1 MKRLIEGLGSFYP
14 GTSNTT
20 KKELP
25 MELPVEEQRQY
36 QRFPAKLSVT
46 LEAMAINRFR
56 VLNVETKDISSTGTF
71 IFTKEA
77 AFIPDDT
84 QFILNS
90 SNSEESRIEQK
101 ELMQLE
107 NCIGTMVRSTP
118 EGIAIRFNR
127 PVELFV

>member
-1 MKRLIEGLGSFYP
+1 MKKLIEGLGSFYP
-14 GTSNTT
+14 GNSNTT

-36 QRFPAKLSVT
+36 QRFAAKLHVT
-46 LEAMAINRFR
+46 LEAITTSRFR

-71 IFTKEA
+71 IYTKEA

-90 SNSEESRIEQK
+90 SNSKESRIEQK
-101 ELMQLE
+101 ELKQLE
-107 NCIGTMVRSTP
+107 NCTGTMVRSTS
-118 EGIAIRFNR
+118 EGIAIRFNSQA
-127 PVELFV
+127 ELFI